1 MRADSAG
8 ELIGDCSGLPTST
21 TRFCATPSARQRAVH
36 NWRNP
41 QLASWGAH
49 HRGFLRRLF
58 GIRDLASDG
67 RLLVDNQ
74 AQAALDV
81 RQD

>member
-8 ELIGDCSGLPTST
+8 ELTGDCSGLPTST
-21 TRFCATPSARQRAVH
+21 TRFCSHPTTHVSVLCTIDGAH
-36 NWRNP
+36 P
-41 QLASWGAH
+41 QLRVWRGVMLAAH

-58 GIRDLASDG
+58 GI
-67 RLLVDNQ
+67 LLDDQ
-74 AQAALDV
+74 AQAALYV